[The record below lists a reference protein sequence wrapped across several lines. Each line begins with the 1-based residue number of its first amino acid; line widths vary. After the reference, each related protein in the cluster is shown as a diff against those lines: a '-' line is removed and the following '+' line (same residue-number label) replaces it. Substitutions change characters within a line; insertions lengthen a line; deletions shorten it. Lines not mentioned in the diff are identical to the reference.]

1 MKALIKFTL
10 GLAGLGSVNSFE
22 ASKPFGIELEKVPIK
37 DDDIVG
43 PKSEGMA
50 TAEFDVAYGHKY
62 MGFIHIGSSQQA
74 VNVTFDTASPYVA
87 VTSSLCDSTCKT
99 KSFSQSDSF
108 SAQNRGE

>member
-10 GLAGLGSVNSFE
+10 GMAGLGQAFE
-22 ASKPFGIELEKVPIK
+22 TKKPFGIQLEKVPIK

-43 PKSEGMA
+43 RQSEGMA

-87 VTSSLCDSTCKT
+87 VTSSLCDSSCKT
-99 KSFSQSDSF
+99 KSYSQSESI
-108 SAQNRGE
+108 SSQNLG